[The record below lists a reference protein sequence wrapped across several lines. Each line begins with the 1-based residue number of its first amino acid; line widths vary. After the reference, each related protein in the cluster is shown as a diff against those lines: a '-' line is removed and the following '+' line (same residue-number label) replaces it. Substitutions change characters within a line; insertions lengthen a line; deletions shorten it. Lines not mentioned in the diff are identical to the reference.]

1 MRSALRIPLGALV
14 TGLAAYL
21 AISLT
26 WPEIPV
32 SEFFNVIGLA
42 ALVGGAGAAVVGRWL
57 SCRGADRGGTD
68 A

>member
-1 MRSALRIPLGALV
+1 V